1 MADLGFD
8 FPDDDYEQDESLFEQ
23 QADTQDDKVDNKE
36 NQQQEQDSFE
46 PQIVDAPQEYTS
58 TDTDEVSPTST
69 SNNTNS
75 TALIQTMSEDPIEDE
90 LEDELLADENVTP
103 IERVYGFREND
114 ALINR

>member
-1 MADLGFD
+1 MFLTLTQKDLGFD

-69 SNNTNS
+69 SNNTTS
-75 TALIQTMSEDPIEDE
+75 TALIQTMSEGWYRVRSDE
-90 LEDELLADENVTP
+90 QKSADMCCLYQTP
-103 IERVYGFREND
+103 
-114 ALINR
+114 